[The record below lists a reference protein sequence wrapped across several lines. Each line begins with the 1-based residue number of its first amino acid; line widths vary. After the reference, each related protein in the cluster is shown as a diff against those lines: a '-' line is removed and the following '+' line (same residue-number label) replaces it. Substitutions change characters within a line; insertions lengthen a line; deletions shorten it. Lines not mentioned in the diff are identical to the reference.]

1 MRSIHQH
8 PQEDT
13 KSSRALFLKFIEPNG
28 DRETRHHP
36 QFFPFIPR
44 CQCKASWLEDEALQQ
59 NARRV
64 STASLQYL
72 QIYRYGSYRKIRLRS
87 TRRHSNTVVH
97 AS

>member
-44 CQCKASWLEDEALQQ
+44 CQCKVSWLEYEALQQ

-72 QIYRYGSYRKIRLRS
+72 QIYNMAHIVRS
-87 TRRHSNTVVH
+87 ACDQHVDTQIL
-97 AS
+97 